1 MQQRFSAILFALA
14 ATGCATHNLP
24 PVDAPP
30 MGIMHVVAAIPM
42 FDAGSATR
50 DSTTSTVMYAL
61 VGTVVDADSGQPL
74 VSSEI
79 LVRRASDGKIM
90 QALTNSRGGFVMPH
104 IPPGQ
109 YGLIVRR
116 IGYVPLS
123 DLRDCAAG
131 AVDTLRLKMWPSM
144 PSPKIAPNR
153 SSAP

>member
-14 ATGCATHNLP
+14 TTGCATHMLP
-24 PVDAPP
+24 PVDSQP
-30 MGIMHVVAAIPM
+30 MGLVHVVAAVPA
-42 FDAGSATR
+42 FDAGSALR

-90 QALTNSRGGFVMPH
+90 QALTNSRGGFIMPR

-116 IGYVPLS
+116 IGYVPLT
-123 DLRDCAAG
+123 DLRDGAAG
-131 AVDTLRLKMWPSM
+131 VVDTLRLKMWPSM
-144 PSPKIAPNR
+144 ASPKIAPSR

>member
-1 MQQRFSAILFALA
+1 MQQRFSAILLALA
-14 ATGCATHNLP
+14 ATGCATHTP
-24 PVDAPP
+24 PQVASPP
-30 MGIMHVVAAIPM
+30 MGIMHVVAAIPV

-50 DSTTSTVMYAL
+50 DSTTPAIMYAL

-90 QALTNSRGGFVMPH
+90 QALTNSRGGFIMPR

-116 IGYVPLS
+116 IGYVPLT
-123 DLRDCAAG
+123 DLRDGQAG
-131 AVDTLRLKMWPSM
+131 VVDTLRLKMWPSQA
-144 PSPKIAPNR
+144 SPKIAPNR

>member
-1 MQQRFSAILFALA
+1 MPVNEQQ
-14 ATGCATHNLP
+14 
-24 PVDAPP
+24 PV
-30 MGIMHVVAAIPM
+30 MGLVHVVAAIPV

-50 DSTTSTVMYAL
+50 DSSSAVMFAL

-90 QALTNSRGGFVMPH
+90 QTMTNSRGGFIMPR

-116 IGYVPLS
+116 IGYVPLT
-123 DLRDCAAG
+123 DLRDASAG
-131 AVDTLRLKMWPSM
+131 LVDTLRLKMWPSQS
-144 PSPKIAPNR
+144 SPKIAPGR